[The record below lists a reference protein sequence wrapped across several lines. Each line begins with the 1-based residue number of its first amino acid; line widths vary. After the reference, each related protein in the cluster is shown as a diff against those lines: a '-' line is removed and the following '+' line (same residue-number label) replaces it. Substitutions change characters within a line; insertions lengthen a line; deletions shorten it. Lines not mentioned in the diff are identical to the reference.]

1 MIIDLH
7 MHSNVSDG
15 SLSPSELVRLAH
27 ENGVQVMALTDHD
40 SMDGVHQASRVAEEL
55 GIDFIPG
62 VEVSTGW
69 GGRVIHV
76 VGLGLDVSSPG
87 VDAFFRDVCT
97 KRDRRGRLIGER
109 FEDFGIHGAYE
120 GALSLADNKD
130 NLSRTHFARWLQKAG
145 HVVEYQEAFDKYLKT
160 GRPCCVEIDWPGLA
174 EVVELI
180 HSAGGMAVIAHPG
193 RYAFSEAWMTDELL
207 KAFRALGGEAIEVCS
222 GSQTRDADQ
231 RFAAAARDM
240 GFLASTG
247 SDFHTPGGARPL
259 PGRQPQLPPD
269 LTPVSRFLCHRR

>member
-207 KAFRALGGEAIEVCS
+207 KAFRAL
-222 GSQTRDADQ
+222 
-231 RFAAAARDM
+231 AARLSRCVRGLRRVMPTNALPRLPVTWDS
-240 GFLASTG
+240 L
-247 SDFHTPGGARPL
+247 PAR
-259 PGRQPQLPPD
+259 GRTFIRPAAPARC
-269 LTPVSRFLCHRR
+269 PVANRSFRRI

>member
-15 SLSPSELVRLAH
+15 SLSPSELVHLAYD
-27 ENGVQVMALTDHD
+27 NGVQLMALTDHD
-40 SMDGVHQASRVAEEL
+40 SMDGVHQASAVAEEL
-55 GIDFIPG
+55 GMGFIPG

-69 GGRVIHV
+69 GGRVIHI
-76 VGLGLDVSSPG
+76 VGLGLDASAAG

-97 KRDRRGRLIGER
+97 KRDRRGQLIGER
-109 FEDFGIHGAYE
+109 FASFGIQGAYE

-130 NLSRTHFARWLQKAG
+130 NLSRTHFARWLLKAG
-145 HVVEYQEAFDKYLKT
+145 YVSQYQEAFDKYLKT
-160 GRPCCVEIDWPGLA
+160 GRPCCVEIDWPGLD

-193 RYAFSEAWMTDELL
+193 RYAFSEDWMLDELF
-207 KAFRALGGEAIEVCS
+207 KKFQALGGEAIEVCS

-231 RFAAAARDM
+231 KFAEVARQM
-240 GFLASTG
+240 GFLASAG
-247 SDFHTPGGARPL
+247 SDWHTHGGARPL
-259 PGRQPQLPPD
+259 PGHQSPIPED
-269 LTPVSRFLCHRR
+269 LTPVWRFLRHL